1 MSKKRHHYSEEERLS
16 ILRDYYSSG
25 ISMYACAKKYQLSTE
40 TLLTNWKK
48 LYEFHPEIVSL
59 QSEPKE
65 LDMANRDKESYKEE
79 IAQLKKRNKELEK
92 ALAFSK
98 WETEARDIM
107 ISIAEE
113 QFNIP
118 IRKKAGAKQG
128 RNWLKNVT

>member
-1 MSKKRHHYSEEERLS
+1 MRKKPYRYGEEERLS

-25 ISMYACAKKYQLSTE
+25 MSLCACVKKYHLSGNS
-40 TLLTNWKK
+40 LLIRWKK
-48 LYEFHPEIVSL
+48 EYESHPEIVSL
-59 QSEPKE
+59 QPKLEE

-98 WETEARDIM
+98 LETEARDLM

-118 IRKKAGAKQG
+118 IRKKAGAKQ
-128 RNWLKNVT
+128 

>member
-25 ISMYACAKKYQLSTE
+25 MSMYACAKKYQLSTE
-40 TLLTNWKK
+40 TLLIKWKK
-48 LYEFHPEIVSL
+48 LYESHPEIVSL
-59 QSEPKE
+59 HSELEE
-65 LDMANRDKESYKEE
+65 LYMANRDKESYKEE

-118 IRKKAGAKQG
+118 IRKKAGAKQ
-128 RNWLKNVT
+128 

>member
-1 MSKKRHHYSEEERLS
+1 MRKKRHHYSEEERLS

-25 ISMYACAKKYQLSTE
+25 MSMYACSKKYQLSTE
-40 TLLTNWKK
+40 TLLIKWKK
-48 LYEFHPEIVSL
+48 LYESHPEIVSL
-59 QSEPKE
+59 HSELEE
-65 LDMANRDKESYKEE
+65 LYMANRDKESYKEE

-98 WETEARDIM
+98 LETEARDLM

-118 IRKKAGAKQG
+118 IRKKAGAKQ
-128 RNWLKNVT
+128 

>member
-1 MSKKRHHYSEEERLS
+1 MSKKCHRYSEEERLS

-25 ISMYACAKKYQLSTE
+25 MSMYACVQKYHMSTNSI
-40 TLLTNWKK
+40 LIRWKK
-48 LYEFHPEIVSL
+48 EYESHPEFVSL

-107 ISIAEE
+107 ISIAEK

-118 IRKKAGAKQG
+118 IRKKAGAKQ
-128 RNWLKNVT
+128 

>member
-25 ISMYACAKKYQLSTE
+25 MSMYACVQKYHMSTNSI
-40 TLLTNWKK
+40 LIRWKK
-48 LYEFHPEIVSL
+48 EYESHPEFVSL

-65 LDMANRDKESYKEE
+65 LYMANRDKESYKEE

-107 ISIAEE
+107 ISIAEK

-118 IRKKAGAKQG
+118 IRKKAGAKQ
-128 RNWLKNVT
+128 

>member
-1 MSKKRHHYSEEERLS
+1 MSKKCHRYSEEERLS

-25 ISMYACAKKYQLSTE
+25 MSMYACVQKYHMSTNSI
-40 TLLTNWKK
+40 LIRWKK
-48 LYEFHPEIVSL
+48 EYESHPEFVSL

-113 QFNIP
+113 QFNIS
-118 IRKKAGAKQG
+118 IRKKAGAKQ
-128 RNWLKNVT
+128 

>member
-1 MSKKRHHYSEEERLS
+1 MRKKRHHYSEEERLS

-25 ISMYACAKKYQLSTE
+25 MSMYACAKKYQLSTE
-40 TLLTNWKK
+40 TLLIKWKK
-48 LYEFHPEIVSL
+48 LYESHPEIVSL
-59 QSEPKE
+59 HSELEE

-113 QFNIP
+113 QFNIS
-118 IRKKAGAKQG
+118 IRKKAGAKQ
-128 RNWLKNVT
+128 

>member
-1 MSKKRHHYSEEERLS
+1 MRKKRHHYSEEERLS

-25 ISMYACAKKYQLSTE
+25 MSMYACVQKYHMSTN
-40 TLLTNWKK
+40 TILIRWKK
-48 LYEFHPEIVSL
+48 EYESHPEFVSL

-98 WETEARDIM
+98 LETEARDLM

-118 IRKKAGAKQG
+118 IRKKAGAKQ
-128 RNWLKNVT
+128 

>member
-1 MSKKRHHYSEEERLS
+1 MRKKRHHYSEEDRLS

-25 ISMYACAKKYQLSTE
+25 MSMYACVQKYHMSTNSI
-40 TLLTNWKK
+40 LIRWKK
-48 LYEFHPEIVSL
+48 EYESHPEFVSL

-98 WETEARDIM
+98 LETEARDLM

-118 IRKKAGAKQG
+118 IRKKAGAKQ
-128 RNWLKNVT
+128 

>member
-1 MSKKRHHYSEEERLS
+1 MSNKRHFYSEEERLS

-25 ISMYACAKKYQLSTE
+25 MSMYACAKKYQLSTE
-40 TLLTNWKK
+40 TLLIKWKK
-48 LYEFHPEIVSL
+48 LYESHPEFVSL

-118 IRKKAGAKQG
+118 IRKKAGAKQ
-128 RNWLKNVT
+128 

>member
-25 ISMYACAKKYQLSTE
+25 MSMYACVQKYHMSTNSI
-40 TLLTNWKK
+40 LIRWKK
-48 LYEFHPEIVSL
+48 EYESHTEFVSL

-98 WETEARDIM
+98 LETEARDLM

-118 IRKKAGAKQG
+118 IRKKAGAKQ
-128 RNWLKNVT
+128 

>member
-118 IRKKAGAKQG
+118 IRKKAGAKQ
-128 RNWLKNVT
+128 

>member
-1 MSKKRHHYSEEERLS
+1 MRKKRHHYSEEERLS

-25 ISMYACAKKYQLSTE
+25 MSMYACAKKYQLSTE
-40 TLLTNWKK
+40 TLLIKWKK
-48 LYEFHPEIVSL
+48 LYESHPEIVSL
-59 QSEPKE
+59 HSELEE
-65 LDMANRDKESYKEE
+65 LYMANRDKESYKEE

-118 IRKKAGAKQG
+118 IRKKAGAKQ
-128 RNWLKNVT
+128 

>member
-1 MSKKRHHYSEEERLS
+1 MRKKRHHYSEEERLS

-25 ISMYACAKKYQLSTE
+25 MSMYACVRKYQLSTNG
-40 TLLTNWKK
+40 LLIRWKK
-48 LYEFHPEIVSL
+48 LYESHPEIVSL
-59 QSEPKE
+59 HPKPEE

-98 WETEARDIM
+98 LETEARDLM

-118 IRKKAGAKQG
+118 IRKKAGAKQ
-128 RNWLKNVT
+128 

>member
-1 MSKKRHHYSEEERLS
+1 MRKKRHHYSEEERLS

-25 ISMYACAKKYQLSTE
+25 MSMYACAKKYQLSTE
-40 TLLTNWKK
+40 TLLIKWKK
-48 LYEFHPEIVSL
+48 LYESHPEIVSL
-59 QSEPKE
+59 HSELEE

-79 IAQLKKRNKELEK
+79 IAQLKKRNKGLEK

-98 WETEARDIM
+98 LETEARDLM

-118 IRKKAGAKQG
+118 IRKKAGAKQ
-128 RNWLKNVT
+128 

>member
-1 MSKKRHHYSEEERLS
+1 MIKKRHLYSEEERLS

-25 ISMYACAKKYQLSTE
+25 MSMYACVQKYHMSTNSI
-40 TLLTNWKK
+40 LIRWKK
-48 LYEFHPEIVSL
+48 EYESHPEFVSL

-98 WETEARDIM
+98 LETEARDLM

-118 IRKKAGAKQG
+118 IRKKAGAKQ
-128 RNWLKNVT
+128 

>member
-1 MSKKRHHYSEEERLS
+1 MSNKRHFYSEEERLS

-25 ISMYACAKKYQLSTE
+25 MSMYACAKKYQLSTE
-40 TLLTNWKK
+40 TLLIKWKK
-48 LYEFHPEIVSL
+48 LYESHPEFVSL

-107 ISIAEE
+107 ISIAEK

-118 IRKKAGAKQG
+118 IRKKAGAKQ
-128 RNWLKNVT
+128 

>member
-1 MSKKRHHYSEEERLS
+1 MSNKRHFYSEEERLS

-25 ISMYACAKKYQLSTE
+25 MSMYACAKKYQLSTE
-40 TLLTNWKK
+40 TLLIKWKK
-48 LYEFHPEIVSL
+48 LYESHPEIVSL
-59 QSEPKE
+59 HSELEE

-107 ISIAEE
+107 ISRAEK

-118 IRKKAGAKQG
+118 IRKKAGAKQ
-128 RNWLKNVT
+128 

>member
-1 MSKKRHHYSEEERLS
+1 MRKKRHHYSEEERLS

-25 ISMYACAKKYQLSTE
+25 MSMYACVQKYHISTNSI
-40 TLLTNWKK
+40 LIRWKK
-48 LYEFHPEIVSL
+48 EYESHPEFVSL

-98 WETEARDIM
+98 LETEARDLM

-118 IRKKAGAKQG
+118 IRKKAGAKQ
-128 RNWLKNVT
+128 